1 LLSGEQG
8 LGDALQF
15 VRYAPMVAARGGHVM
30 LQVKAPLRRLLAT
43 VPGVQSVVTVDE
55 PPPAFDFH
63 CPMLSLPLAF
73 GTDLA
78 TIPASVPYLFADS
91 VATEAWRRRIGTDGI
106 RIGLVW
112 AGWSGHNRNHRRSL
126 SLASLA
132 PLASVKGLRFF
143 SLQKGPPSGELAG
156 RAAALDIVDMAPELD
171 DLADTAAAIAA
182 LDLVISV
189 DTSVAHL
196 AGALGKP
203 VWILLPY
210 APDFRWLLDRE
221 DSPWYPTARL
231 FRQPVADTWV
241 PVIAR
246 LTGDLHRLAEG
257 DRGALVAQPTRR

>member
-1 LLSGEQG
+1 
-8 LGDALQF
+8 
-15 VRYAPMVAARGGHVM
+15 M

-43 VPGVQSVVTVDE
+43 APGVRSVVTVDE

-63 CPMLSLPLAF
+63 CPMLSLPRAF

-78 TIPASVPYLFADS
+78 TIPAQVPYLFADP
-91 VATEAWRRRIGTDGI
+91 VAAAAWRERIGPQGL

-112 AGWSGHNRNHRRSL
+112 GGWSGHNRNHRRSL
-126 SLASLA
+126 GLASLA
-132 PLASVKGLRFF
+132 PLASVKGLRFV
-143 SLQKGPPSGELAG
+143 SLQKGPPAEELAAG
-156 RAAALDIVDMAPELD
+156 RVPLDILDIAPELD

-196 AGALGKP
+196 AGAVGKP

-210 APDFRWLLDRE
+210 APDFRWLLERE

-241 PVIAR
+241 PVVAR
-246 LTGDLHRLAEG
+246 LTGDLHRLADG
-257 DRGALVAQPTRR
+257 DHTVLRPARR